1 MNQIPT
7 QGDLVQSIRS
17 GRRFG
22 EMPAH
27 PHLTDEEVDLLAD
40 YVHELARLGLVERLT
55 QDFADDP
62 TTTAE
67 EINEIAGERLT
78 PDEPIIVPHPA
89 ADFRPSTAVG
99 HELYAAACASCHGPT
114 GRGDGLEKPTDE
126 HGDPIQV
133 RDLTTGAFRGGTNPE
148 EVFKRIRCGIPGTPM
163 PSQYGLT
170 DEEIW
175 QLVYYSRFLA
185 GQR

>member
-1 MNQIPT
+1 MNYTPT
-7 QGDLVQSIRS
+7 NADLVQTIRS

-22 EMPAH
+22 DMPAH

-40 YVHELARLGLVERLT
+40 YVHEIGRLGLVERLT
-55 QDFADDP
+55 KDFADDP
-62 TTTAE
+62 STTLE

-78 PDEPIIVPHPA
+78 PDEVIVVPDPA
-89 ADFRPSTAVG
+89 VGFRPNTSVG
-99 HELYAAACASCHGPT
+99 RELYAAACASCHGPT
-114 GRGDGLEKPTDE
+114 GRGGGLDKPEDE
-126 HGDPIQV
+126 NGNPIQV
-133 RDLTTGAFRGGTNPE
+133 RDLTIGDFRGGTSPKE
-148 EVFKRIRCGIPGTPM
+148 LFKRIRCGIPGTPM

-175 QLVYYSRFLA
+175 ELVYYSRFLA